1 MALKY
6 IATGGSNG
14 AAGDSGTPWA
24 TADYAFQHV
33 SPGDTILAYGGI
45 YNQNIY
51 SPGVSGSAG
60 LPITL
65 TPVPGQYVEFAPVG
79 LTGYTVYFFSNE
91 RYLKIS
97 GIVIN
102 GIGTTYGPAKIEAY
116 DLSVGNPGDIDLDG
130 CVIFSDTSS
139 VATPPALR
147 VGVEVAATLAGT
159 RGHNTVQN
167 CTIYHC
173 TAYAIYCSASTNTF
187 YNNNC
192 YDVNYGGI
200 HLSASYPGVSPD
212 NNVVDSNYVHD
223 IVNGYDNRFFGIIT
237 GSGGPTGNLIKNN
250 VIARINGADVNNSGL
265 VAYTGTNNL
274 FYYNTITECS
284 GAGIAIIQTS
294 VTGTQVIGNISYAN
308 AQGNYYNIGT
318 STVHTTNV
326 DDGTNPLFTDAASS
340 TYTLLAGSPA
350 INAGTTEASVPV
362 DILGVTRPQGPAYC
376 IGAYEF
382 VSGGGGPW
390 SVVAQAKAGSSNT
403 VSVTTSAVDTSTA
416 DLIIINVGWYSGISA
431 VLIVTDSKGNLYTPL
446 TAHTNA
452 SSVVDQLFYCPQ
464 PITGSGHT
472 FTATGGDA
480 IYPGINV
487 LAVSGSAVAPF
498 GAESA
503 GGTATAASTIQ
514 PGSLT
519 PAADN
524 ALMVTGVG
532 WDGDSA
538 GVSVNQSFVANV
550 LPFAVTFNEGA
561 ALAYLVLAVAAA
573 KNPTWNLTTSLVDGM
588 SASQAWFAT
597 ATAPSTAKGQ
607 YYNMAYGGG

>member
-1 MALKY
+1 MAFKY

-14 AAGDSGTPWA
+14 AAGDIGTPWA

-33 SPGDTILAYGGI
+33 SPGDTIYARGGT

-51 SPGVSGSAG
+51 SPGVSGTAG
-60 LPITL
+60 NLITL
-65 TPVPGQYVEFAPVG
+65 AAYPGEYVEFAPIG

-91 RYLKIS
+91 RYLRVT
-97 GIVIN
+97 GITIN
-102 GIGTTYGPAKIEAY
+102 GIGTTYGPAKIESY
-116 DLSVGNPGDIDLDG
+116 DLSVGDPGDIIIDYCD
-130 CVIFSDTSS
+130 IFSDTSS
-139 VATPPALR
+139 VGVFPNLR
-147 VGVEVAATLAGT
+147 VGVEVAATINGT
-159 RGHNTVQN
+159 RGHNLVQY
-167 CTIYHC
+167 CRIFHC
-173 TAYAIYCSASTNTF
+173 TAYAIYCSGS
-187 YNNNC
+187 NNRFFHNDC

-200 HLSASYPGVSPD
+200 HINNATGVTSAD
-212 NNVVDSNYVHD
+212 NNDTDSNYVHD
-223 IVNGYDNRFFGIIT
+223 IVNGYDNRFFGIIM
-237 GSGGPTGNLIKNN
+237 GSGNPTGNLTRNN
-250 VIARINGADVNNSGL
+250 IIARINGADVNNSGL

-284 GAGIAIIQTS
+284 GAGIAIIQVS
-294 VTGTQVIGNISYAN
+294 VTGTQVIGNISFAN

-318 STVHTTNV
+318 GTVHTTNL
-326 DDGTNPLFTDAASS
+326 DTGTDPLFTNPGASD
-340 TYTLLAGSPA
+340 YTLQGGSPA
-350 INAGTTEASVPV
+350 INAGTTEVLVPV
-362 DILGVTRPQGPAYC
+362 DYAGVSRPQGPAYC
-376 IGAYEF
+376 IGAYEY

-390 SVVAQAKAGSSNT
+390 AVVAQVKAGSSNT
-403 VSVTTSAVDTSTA
+403 VSVTTSAVNTSTA

-431 VLIVTDSKGNLYTPL
+431 VLVVTDSKGNLYTPL

-452 SSVVDQLFYCPQ
+452 SDVVDQLFYCPQ
-464 PITGSGHT
+464 PTVGSGHT
-472 FTATGGDA
+472 FTATGGGA

-519 PAADN
+519 PGADN

-538 GVSVNQSFVANV
+538 GVSVNQSFVANT

-561 ALAYLVLAVAAA
+561 SLAYLVLAVAAA
-573 KNPTWNLTTSLVDGM
+573 KNPTWNLTTTLTDGM

-597 ATAPSTAKGQ
+597 AVAPSTAKGQ
-607 YYNMAYGGG
+607 YYNLVYGGG